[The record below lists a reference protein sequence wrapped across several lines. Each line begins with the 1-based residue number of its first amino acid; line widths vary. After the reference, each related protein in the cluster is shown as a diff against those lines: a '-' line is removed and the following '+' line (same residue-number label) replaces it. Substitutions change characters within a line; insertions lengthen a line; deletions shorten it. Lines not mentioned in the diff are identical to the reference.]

1 MFHYPFHVS
10 DYVTDTAHL
19 TLEEDIAYRRLLDL
33 YYTNESP
40 IPNDPPGVARRIR
53 LPKHVEVVASVL
65 QEFFTLAEDDCW
77 HKARCDA
84 EIDKFRWFAEAGKR
98 GAERRWGKRT
108 DTTDTT
114 DKLDGPPNSPPI
126 ATPYPGPMGTENRE
140 PRTENQLLGGKPPM
154 SATAFPPCPHQ
165 EILALWKKHLPHLMQ
180 PRVWEGS
187 RQATMRQRWQQAAK
201 PSNYSPKGYK
211 TLKEGLE
218 WWDGF
223 FSYIASDTKL
233 SQGFESKGRVWRPD
247 LEWVVNAANF
257 AKIIDG
263 KYTK

>member
-10 DYVTDTAHL
+10 DYVADTAHL

-65 QEFFTLAEDDCW
+65 QEFFTLSEDECW

-84 EIDKFRWFAEAGKR
+84 EIGKFRWFAEAGKR
-98 GAERRWGKRT
+98 GAEKRWGKSS
-108 DTTDTT
+108 DS
-114 DKLDGPPNSPPI
+114 PPNSPPN
-126 ATPYPGPMGTENRE
+126 ATPHQGPIGTENRE
-140 PRTENQLLGGKPPM
+140 PRTENQYKKGEPFLSG
-154 SATAFPPCPHQ
+154 TAFPPCPHQ
-165 EILALWKKHLPHLMQ
+165 EILTLWKKNLPHLSQ
-180 PRVWEGS
+180 PRVWEGN
-187 RQATMRQRWQQAAK
+187 RQANLRQRWQQAAK
-201 PSNYSPKGYK
+201 PSAYSPKGYK
-211 TLKEGLE
+211 TLQEGLD

-223 FSYIASDTKL
+223 LGYIAQDTKL
-233 SQGFESKGRVWRPD
+233 ASGFETGGRVWRPD

-257 AKIIDG
+257 QKIIDG
-263 KYTK
+263 KYNK